1 MIPAWLLSPRLW
13 ASLAL
18 SAAVCG
24 MVWWLDDNGFARGK
38 AAVQVKF
45 DEYKVKQEAAYNK
58 LISDNEVKSQKLK
71 GEADAQRTMDAA
83 AIAMGNTRYD
93 ALAASLRNRPGRP
106 ATNTAGMP
114 TGAGLGTGGCTGA
127 GLARPDGEF
136 LAWYAISTYRLQTAL
151 RSCKAQ
157 YDKVKRSYNGE

>member
-58 LISDNEVKSQKLK
+58 LISDFEV
-71 GEADAQRTMDAA
+71 
-83 AIAMGNTRYD
+83 GNGNNHF
-93 ALAASLRNRPGRP
+93 ASVAKDYYL
-106 ATNTAGMP
+106 
-114 TGAGLGTGGCTGA
+114 
-127 GLARPDGEF
+127 F
-136 LAWYAISTYRLQTAL
+136 LAQG
-151 RSCKAQ
+151 K
-157 YDKVKRSYNGE
+157 